1 MRGLSLLGVT
11 VEDKGQDVHKE
22 NVLTK
27 SLEVLQQCYSSLHSS
42 CNHDH
47 IMRLLLRWSYSTCP
61 RPARAL
67 RLKALPGELG
77 CEQGKPGRLETTFI
91 PGKEGAILK
100 KSTFAS
106 LLFLFMGGGL
116 EFVLF
121 TFFLYLCPKIRSFF
135 FH

>member
-1 MRGLSLLGVT
+1 MRGLFLLGVT

-77 CEQGKPGRLETTFI
+77 CEQGKPGCLETTFI

-100 KSTFAS
+100 NVNFCISV
-106 LLFLFMGGGL
+106 
-116 EFVLF
+116 VLVHGRRSGVCPF
-121 TFFLYLCPKIRSFF
+121 HLFLYLCPKIRSFF